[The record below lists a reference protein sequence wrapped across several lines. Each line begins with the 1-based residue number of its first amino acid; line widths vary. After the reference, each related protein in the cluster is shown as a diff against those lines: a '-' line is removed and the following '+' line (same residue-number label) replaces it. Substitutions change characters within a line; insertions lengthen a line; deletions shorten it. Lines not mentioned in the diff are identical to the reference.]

1 MQRFFCKDLDKSKM
15 LCYNIITKLNGA
27 QFDHPKNRPS
37 CIWYIREGRFLLWN
51 YARLTGLLLSIEP
64 LADVIGIDACY
75 DGEYEI
81 EYNAQSTHPLS
92 VMSD

>member
-1 MQRFFCKDLDKSKM
+1 M
-15 LCYNIITKLNGA
+15 
-27 QFDHPKNRPS
+27 
-37 CIWYIREGRFLLWN
+37 LWN

-92 VMSD
+92 DNARLNTGTFYYSTNRPACQPECDKITKAEV